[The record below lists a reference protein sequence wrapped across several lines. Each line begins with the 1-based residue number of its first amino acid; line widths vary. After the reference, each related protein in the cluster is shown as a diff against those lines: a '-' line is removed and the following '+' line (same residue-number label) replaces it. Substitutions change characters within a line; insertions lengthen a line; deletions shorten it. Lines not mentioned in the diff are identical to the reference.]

1 MKRAWSALVVLWS
14 SKAVGPGEH
23 AYTKGR
29 AVLATG
35 PLICAA
41 ALAGCASSGTSSQPP
56 AAGSTT
62 TVTARPSP
70 PGPAPPP
77 PAPASPSAPAASSS
91 NTPAVGAPSSSSAA
105 GSTACATSALQ
116 VKLGASD
123 GYAGGVYQ
131 AVDFT
136 NTSGSSC
143 TLTGYPGVSLVSGP
157 SHRQIG
163 LAAKRSTAGAPAVT
177 VTLGPGEVANAVVQI
192 VDALNFPSSTCS
204 PAKAADLKV
213 FPPGQ
218 FTAVYLPDTSYGC
231 RNSVQTLFIA
241 PVRSGASSR

>member
-62 TVTARPSP
+62 TVTA
-70 PGPAPPP
+70 
-77 PAPASPSAPAASSS
+77 SPSAPAASSS
-91 NTPAVGAPSSSSAA
+91 NTPAAEAPSSSSAA

-163 LAAKRSTAGAPAVT
+163 LAAKRSTAGAPAAT
-177 VTLGPGEVANAVVQI
+177 VTLGPGEVASAVVQI
-192 VDALNFPSSTCS
+192 VDALNFPSSACS

>member
-56 AAGSTT
+56 AAGSAT
-62 TVTARPSP
+62 TV
-70 PGPAPPP
+70 
-77 PAPASPSAPAASSS
+77 PASPSAPAASSS
-91 NTPAVGAPSSSSAA
+91 NTPATVAPTSSAA
-105 GSTACATSALQ
+105 GTAACATSALQ
-116 VKLGASD
+116 VKLGASN

-131 AVDFT
+131 TIVFT
-136 NTSGSSC
+136 NTSGSAC

-157 SHRQIG
+157 SHQQIG